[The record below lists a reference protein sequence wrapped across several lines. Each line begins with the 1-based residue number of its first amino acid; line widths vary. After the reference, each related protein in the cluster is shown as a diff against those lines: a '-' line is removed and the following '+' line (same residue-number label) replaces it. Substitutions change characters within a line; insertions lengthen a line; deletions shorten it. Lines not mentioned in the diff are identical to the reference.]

1 MSELHRANSNRH
13 NEHHSKNAISPS
25 RSFKSF
31 PSSRTEYFE
40 KSNYCMPPPSGV
52 PPPLPSYDMHRTNPS
67 TVEEFHNRILATYK
81 TSHCKQKLPHD
92 RRSCQNWHSK
102 ADRRRNPFEFSYGC
116 TECPHQTEMTECNL
130 GDKCKFSH
138 GFLERMYHPDLY
150 KTSMCQRISAGMHC
164 DRGLFCAFA
173 HNQGDLRFPKAFPA
187 PILTVPSTPLE
198 RMVELVKSAGSDG
211 ILGSDLP
218 KKYLAAY
225 GEPIELLN
233 AEGARVKMKDM
244 LISHNQILVMMHKGA
259 QPRYVFDENAAEK
272 KAAEEA
278 LASLNESN
286 ANKEPATLSAVQ
298 ERLISI
304 IKELGDEGVLGS
316 DLPKKY
322 QDLHGE
328 KIDISDESGTKVR
341 LKDIL
346 TPHPDIV
353 VQMYKQLQ
361 PRFFY
366 IKDGNRDGLL
376 SKQFE
381 MEANKTTVSTSS
393 QELEKSE
400 DQLKLSEKQE
410 QSSIDADQNDA
421 AKGVTNTYAPS
432 PPPQTSFPHVPPG
445 ITRSLVVAQSPEIA
459 TDSVQRQHER
469 VTGEELTTF
478 PTHKLEGHA
487 SFGLDSSS
495 SPREAQEFASLLQR
509 LRDARMQELN
519 YFYLQLGKIE
529 QSLSRL
535 PLRED
540 SNLTVIKPD
549 EVQQLLRFNKEL
561 GDQISTIKRQLK
573 EQFDSAKQLRP
584 DSFGLSSAPLPKLSK
599 PSTELNKQQS
609 SVQGE
614 SSRLTKGKAMCA
626 MKGCMNEGIY
636 VCTGCREVYYCG
648 AEHQK

>member
-1 MSELHRANSNRH
+1 MSELHRAHSNRH
-13 NEHHSKNAISPS
+13 SEHHFKNAISPP

-31 PSSRTEYFE
+31 PSSHTEYFE
-40 KSNYCMPPPSGV
+40 KSNYCMAPPQSGV
-52 PPPLPSYDMHRTNPS
+52 PPSLPSYAMHRTNPS
-67 TVEEFHNRILATYK
+67 SVEEFHNRILATYK
-81 TSHCKQKLPHD
+81 TSQCKQKVPHD

-116 TECPHQTEMTECNL
+116 TECPNQTEMTECNL

-150 KTSMCQRISAGMHC
+150 KTSMCQRISAGLNC

-187 PILTVPSTPLE
+187 PLLTVPSTPLE
-198 RMVELVKSAGSDG
+198 RIVELVKSAGNDG

-218 KKYLAAY
+218 KKYLTAY
-225 GEPIELLN
+225 GEPIVLLN
-233 AEGARVKMKDM
+233 AAGTRVKMKDM
-244 LISHNQILVMMHKGA
+244 LISHKQILVMMHKGA

-286 ANKEPATLSAVQ
+286 ADKEPASLSVVQ
-298 ERLISI
+298 ERLIAI

-328 KIDISDESGTKVR
+328 KIDILDDSGTKMR

-366 IKDGNRDGLL
+366 IKDGNRDELL
-376 SKQFE
+376 GKQFE
-381 MEANKTTVSTSS
+381 AEANKTSVSTSS
-393 QELEKSE
+393 QEQESFE
-400 DQLKLSEKQE
+400 EQVKLSEKQR
-410 QSSIDADQNDA
+410 QSSVDVEQPQQDA
-421 AKGVTNTYAPS
+421 VTYTPS
-432 PPPQTSFPHVPPG
+432 SPQTSFSSVPPG
-445 ITRSLVVAQSPEIA
+445 ITRSLVTAQSPEIA
-459 TDSVQRQHER
+459 TGNVQRQHER
-469 VTGEELTTF
+469 ATGEDLSASPPF
-478 PTHKLEGHA
+478 PTHKHEGHA
-487 SFGLDSSS
+487 RFGLDSSS
-495 SPREAQEFASLLQR
+495 SPHEALEFTSLLQR
-509 LRDARMQELN
+509 LRDARMHELN

-529 QSLSRL
+529 QSLTRL

-540 SNLTVIKPD
+540 SNLAVIKPD

-584 DSFGLSSAPLPKLSK
+584 DSFGFSSAPLPKLSK
-599 PSTELNKQQS
+599 PSTEMNKQS

-614 SSRLTKGKAMCA
+614 SNRLSKGKTVCA